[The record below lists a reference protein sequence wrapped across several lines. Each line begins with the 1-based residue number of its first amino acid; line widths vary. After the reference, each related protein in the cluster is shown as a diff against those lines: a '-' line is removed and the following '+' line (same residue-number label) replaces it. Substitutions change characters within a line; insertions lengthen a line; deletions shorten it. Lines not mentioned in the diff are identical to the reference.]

1 MLCLRRFWQ
10 SKPRLSFLHIILH
23 HKVGKAIPTLAYL
36 RLIRFRLN
44 MWTVCLFTCLRK
56 CCMLLIWSFKK
67 IDKKKNM
74 TREKLRLC
82 ETTEKKIARSH
93 LNRSYIEIV
102 FRVIWCVR
110 VVCSAKNEHLWD
122 SQGYH
127 RGILSKN
134 RILFESFF
142 SWLSDWRPA
151 FGQYFDDLN
160 KDLLFPNTFTTVFW
174 TPFATA
180 KIAISFD
187 DDTPYSIK

>member
-10 SKPRLSFLHIILH
+10 SKSRLSFLNIILH
-23 HKVGKAIPTLAYL
+23 HKVGKPIPTLAFL
-36 RLIRFRLN
+36 RLIRLN

-127 RGILSKN
+127 RGILSKKSG
-134 RILFESFF
+134 FESFF
-142 SWLSDWRPA
+142 SWLPGRHLDNTSSIYVKICFFRT
-151 FGQYFDDLN
+151 
-160 KDLLFPNTFTTVFW
+160 LLPLFK
-174 TPFATA
+174 TPFAIA